1 MMRKHLIAL
10 VALAGLAAPAQA
22 AERQTVLTGLQATY
36 SLAADLA
43 AGTAIDVA
51 FAFPAN
57 MRMEQQA
64 TWLEQKPRPDFV
76 AAAANASAAIVLSR
90 AWEGDPLYVWSRG
103 ANIRIVPIDASMP
116 YNPKVTGIG
125 VLPRDNGKGALPWA
139 WHSLS
144 NAMRMADIVAADLKA
159 LSPADAALVERN
171 QVALKTTLQTLKT
184 DYEGRFLDAG
194 LPGLWALTDRFAYLT
209 QDFGLDVVGHT
220 LADTYDWAPEDYAR
234 LAAEIKARDAK
245 VVVDWRKP
253 KPEMEAAVAAT
264 GAKLVVLETM
274 DPPARLAEGAVDARG
289 FLAAMRRNLDA
300 LDGAM
305 RQK

>member
-1 MMRKHLIAL
+1 MRKHLIAL
-10 VALAGLAAPAQA
+10 LALAGLAAPAQA

-43 AGTAIDVA
+43 AGTTIDVA

-76 AAAANASAAIVLSR
+76 AAAAKASAAIVLSR

-125 VLPRDNGKGALPWA
+125 VLAREHGKGALPWA

-220 LADTYDWAPEDYAR
+220 LADTYD
-234 LAAEIKARDAK
+234 
-245 VVVDWRKP
+245 
-253 KPEMEAAVAAT
+253 
-264 GAKLVVLETM
+264 
-274 DPPARLAEGAVDARG
+274 
-289 FLAAMRRNLDA
+289 
-300 LDGAM
+300 
-305 RQK
+305 